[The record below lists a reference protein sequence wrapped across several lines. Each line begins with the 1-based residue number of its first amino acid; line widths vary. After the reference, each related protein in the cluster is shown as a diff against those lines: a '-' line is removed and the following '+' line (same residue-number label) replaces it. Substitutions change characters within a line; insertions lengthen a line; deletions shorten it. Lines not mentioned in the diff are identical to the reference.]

1 MEFYDTDEF
10 FKGISETSYLAGVI
24 TAILNTGV
32 SESFILDYL
41 MNKDSIAH
49 SIKVSEINKE
59 MNIEIAKNQ
68 KLTVEKNEL

>member
-1 MEFYDTDEF
+1 
-10 FKGISETSYLAGVI
+10 
-24 TAILNTGV
+24 
-32 SESFILDYL
+32 

-68 KLTVEKNEL
+68 KLAIEKNEL